1 MGKTSTHLHQL
12 HFELRM
18 DHSLYCVK
26 FKISVS
32 RVFFSEQLCVY
43 GVFIPCL
50 PCIMFILKY
59 WRPLCS
65 HIVCICFSGIILYG
79 MVIGKLPFTT
89 HYTDQY
95 RRQKLLSQIE
105 RGMTEI
111 HFKELALHGASQGTP
126 CHAQPSVS
134 G

>member
-1 MGKTSTHLHQL
+1 
-12 HFELRM
+12 
-18 DHSLYCVK
+18 
-26 FKISVS
+26 
-32 RVFFSEQLCVY
+32 
-43 GVFIPCL
+43 
-50 PCIMFILKY
+50 
-59 WRPLCS
+59 
-65 HIVCICFSGIILYG
+65 

-126 CHAQPSVS
+126 CHASHLSVARVIV
-134 G
+134 GEN